1 MDHPDRKSGSG
12 NADSA
17 AALDHPAIIEA
28 ALALSRGIIEL
39 HRSNQLLNLLG
50 NDRGRFV
57 MIHMIFYL
65 AARGE
70 LTTNRF
76 KAVCVEMGAC
86 SAGRAGA
93 MLSLLRYV
101 GFVTA
106 AGPARRGR
114 LQRLN
119 PSEGFTTSQRERWR
133 NLFAAAALV
142 SPLGADGLARLDDP
156 AFFDRYAVAMGQ
168 WGLDGRRAIDNVPE
182 LEPLVEKTGGLL
194 LLLMLFVAADGK
206 AGRPAALAVGPA
218 AHKLGVSRAH
228 IARVLREATDL
239 GFVTRVGA
247 GADLA
252 MTPALLAAVIRLQGG
267 NLGIAIGRIREALG
281 LAATQ
286 VPNP

>member
-1 MDHPDRKSGSG
+1 MDHLDKESGG
-12 NADSA
+12 GDADFA

-39 HRSNQLLNLLG
+39 HRGNQLLNLLG

-76 KAVCVEMGAC
+76 KAVCVQMGAC
-86 SAGRAGA
+86 SAGRAAA

-106 AGPARRGR
+106 GEPARRGQP
-114 LQRLN
+114 QRLV
-119 PSEGFTTSQRERWR
+119 PTEGFTTSQRERWR
-133 NLFAAAALV
+133 NLFAAAALI
-142 SPLGADGLARLDDP
+142 SPLGVEGLARIDDP
-156 AFFDRYAVAMGQ
+156 AFFDRYAAAMGQ
-168 WGLDGRRAIDNVPE
+168 WALDGRRAIDNAPA
-182 LEPLVEKTGGLL
+182 LESLVEKTGGML
-194 LLLMLFVAADGK
+194 LLLMIFVAADGV

-239 GFVTRVGA
+239 GFVTRLGPD
-247 GADLA
+247 ADLA
-252 MTPALLAAVIRLQGG
+252 MTPALLETVIRLQGG
-267 NLGIAIGRIREALG
+267 NLGIAIGRIREALEPS
-281 LAATQ
+281 A
-286 VPNP
+286 P